1 MSGGGQLKNEFLLG
15 HTIFIYCLKCS
26 PSGRSQ
32 WPGDK
37 NKNNKNN
44 KFLKIIIIQSWGGG

>member
-44 KFLKIIIIQSWGGG
+44 KFLKIIIIQSWGG